1 MDNREIGTRIRLAR
15 RDAGLT
21 QEKLAEKIGVP
32 ADKLAE
38 TIATYN
44 HAAETGMDWDCY
56 KPADWMV
63 PMNEAPYYAVKA
75 SLGTDGAFG
84 GVEIDEHMQAKAADG
99 GTVDGLV
106 VVGDLASGR
115 FLNMAGIKKQI
126 LNDMSFAVSSGY
138 VAGTYVGEHF

>member
-1 MDNREIGTRIRLAR
+1 M
-15 RDAGLT
+15 GLDPEQLEQT
-21 QEKLAEKIGVP
+21 VAE
-32 ADKLAE
+32 
-38 TIATYN
+38 YN
-44 HAAETGMDWDCY
+44 ASCAQGMDWNFY
-56 KPADWMV
+56 KDPKHLV
-63 PMNEAPYYAVKA
+63 PLTEAPFYAVGCKL
-75 SLGTDGAFG
+75 STDGAFG

-99 GTVDGLV
+99 GTVDGLF